1 MGDVQTNRQER
12 HKKVEERKKL
22 SGGGAEIVLCS
33 VAAVCS
39 RYVLCESSAR
49 YFRNRSWDLRNKMGF
64 NARIAHHFKSFLP
77 WSHSAK
83 IIGVSAL
90 LYQRWH
96 WRYLMLPPEIMKHGL
111 RNSLPQHLIIPIIQM
126 AKHACILRRQSMTAQ
141 NSPYCLWG
149 VVKTSQKPASVLP
162 EAVPIVCSICAS
174 VINCSWF
181 NICSRLEFHLYS
193 ARLCFPFSVCIYI
206 QKSCLHILGC
216 FFFFP
221 RMTDTVTMTVD

>member
-77 WSHSAK
+77 
-83 IIGVSAL
+83 
-90 LYQRWH
+90 
-96 WRYLMLPPEIMKHGL
+96 
-111 RNSLPQHLIIPIIQM
+111 
-126 AKHACILRRQSMTAQ
+126 
-141 NSPYCLWG
+141 
-149 VVKTSQKPASVLP
+149 
-162 EAVPIVCSICAS
+162 
-174 VINCSWF
+174 
-181 NICSRLEFHLYS
+181 
-193 ARLCFPFSVCIYI
+193 
-206 QKSCLHILGC
+206 
-216 FFFFP
+216 
-221 RMTDTVTMTVD
+221 